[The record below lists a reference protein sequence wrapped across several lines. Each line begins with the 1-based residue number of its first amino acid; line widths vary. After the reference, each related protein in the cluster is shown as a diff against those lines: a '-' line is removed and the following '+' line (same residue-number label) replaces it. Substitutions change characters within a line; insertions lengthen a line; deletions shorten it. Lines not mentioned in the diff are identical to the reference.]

1 MHSLRSRLW
10 VLWALATAA
19 AIVVGFLLLQLYRTS
34 SSAQEQRAEAVV
46 ARACDAIRERFAFY
60 AAGWNGADFALDQP
74 GQLRDLA
81 AVVTV
86 ALAPWPG
93 LAGGIWLAGSGSLA
107 ETGGVGTAA
116 AESLIREANKE
127 ASRAEQSAL
136 LRVSEGNRL
145 LLAASCPLPSPISGL
160 TGWTLASVA
169 RPAGYGSLGLGLGVL
184 AALVLGIALWLTGI
198 TVVWGRKVG
207 QIEAALSRHDV
218 EMLPELPPTGERELD
233 RIVAALND
241 AGQRLAAARLRSSE
255 MTARMAA
262 SERLAA
268 LGRMAAAV
276 AHEIRNPMAAMRL
289 RSENALAGDV
299 ARQRTALEASLV
311 QIGRVD
317 ALIAELLTMTERREP
332 HPLPA
337 SLAAFVTAR
346 ADAHRDL
353 ADTRAV
359 SLTVSA
365 PPATVSLDPALAGRS
380 LDNLLLNAIQHT
392 GAGGE
397 VRVAAKVAGG
407 RVRIEVADT
416 GCGVPSGLRA
426 RLFEPFATGR
436 PEGTGL
442 GLAIARE
449 LAEAHGGS
457 LTLADA
463 GGETPGRGARF
474 VLDLPGG
481 ARWPPS

>member
-46 ARACDAIRERFAFY
+46 ARACDAIRDRFAFY

-86 ALAPWPG
+86 ALAPWPE
-93 LAGGIWLAGSGSLA
+93 LAGGIWLAGSGSL
-107 ETGGVGTAA
+107 TGTGAVTAA
-116 AESLIREANKE
+116 AQSLIREANHE
-127 ASRAEQSAL
+127 ASRTEQSAL
-136 LRVSEGNRL
+136 LRVSRGNRL

-160 TGWTLASVA
+160 TGWTLASVV

-218 EMLPELPPTGERELD
+218 EMLPELPATGERELD

-241 AGQRLAAARLRSSE
+241 AGRRLAAARLRSSE
-255 MTARMAA
+255 MTARIAA
-262 SERLAA
+262 AERLAA

-289 RSENALAGDV
+289 RAENALAGDV

-332 HPLPA
+332 HALPA

-359 SLTVSA
+359 SLSVSA

-392 GAGGE
+392 EAGGE
-397 VRVAAKVAGG
+397 VRVAAEVAGG

-416 GCGVPSGLRA
+416 GCGIPSDLRT

-481 ARWPPS
+481 AQWPPS